1 MKNNCTTSLKKWML
15 FNPCPWLYSKLSLL
29 PLLLLFFYTS
39 PLKAGDP
46 TPFFQTFGVSYD
58 ECSNKIVAS
67 FDHSQFLTITG
78 GDESYTD
85 IIKIVV
91 DGYRMGWHMDEPDL
105 KWAPFSGAYKTDP
118 CGVANKSLLFGAGS
132 GASWGCTNGKVSLT
146 FTPPV
151 NRFGQNVTVYMYH
164 GSYDYDPKTYQFPSS
179 TNRSLSIP
187 SIPTPAGLNPTPIDC
202 NSVKLDW
209 SNTGT
214 TCNSG
219 IEISRDGSVIANVG
233 GTNTSYTDS
242 GINTGTYTY
251 RLRRTRHGGVSGPL
265 EIAGN
270 TVLGPGAVPSN
281 FLASDN
287 DCENTINLSWEW
299 TRNDHTGF
307 TIERSINNFA
317 SVEQTFEINDE
328 GARTFEDQINIQY
341 NTTYHYRISAKNDC
355 GASSNSSIVEGW
367 APDIPTV
374 ATNINAT
381 IVGNE
386 VHVSW
391 TDNSY
396 EDKFYLRRLLLGGG
410 FDEFEFE
417 EGTNSYID
425 NTVTNCQ
432 TYYYKVKA
440 ENECGTTVSQQSTGV
455 KLEPDLSVVLQENNL
470 FASKGYRPGEVRLEW
485 TSEDAE
491 RLDYFKI
498 YRKIYNSEE
507 DSILI
512 ATLPA
517 NTNIYSDY
525 DAAANTLFE
534 YTIIG
539 QGSCENDFIYT
550 ETDQEVGFRSPSGIV
565 SGNITYEGG
574 VAVEGV
580 KVVASSVGGAS
591 GNSLLF
597 NGSTQFAQIPHDPLH
612 EPIGGM
618 SIGIWA
624 HPLSLNQDATIL
636 HKSNGANGFGIRYL
650 QSSDEVEF
658 WAYINGVMQSVKSA
672 APFILNQY
680 SHIGGSY
687 DGKKFKLFVNG
698 EPKDSISIM
707 GLLTPSNGT
716 LQLGGN
722 SPDGYFHGNLDEL
735 VFLDYGRSNLQMEQ
749 DHARTLANSENG
761 LIGYWR
767 MDEGTGPFLFDATEI
782 SPNVFNEAHGSR
794 ENASWGS
801 TIPTASQLGVVG
813 YTDENGSYIIE
824 NVRYEG
830 NGENFTIVPV
840 KGVHQFDPTQRIL
853 FIGDGATVHNN
864 TDFTDIS
871 SFKVTGS
878 VRFKDTNCFVKDV
891 FIKIDGEAVIKNGEV
906 IQTDA
911 NGLFEI
917 NVPIG
922 EHVLTV
928 SKPSHDFE
936 VGRWPAEGTY
946 NFQDVVSG
954 IEFIDS
960 TLLTVRGRVVGGL
973 IEGEKK
979 LGFGESV
986 NNIGQATITFKSQQ
1000 GNGCKTT
1007 TLQTDPSTGEYEVQL
1022 PPMKYIIDEVSIPS
1036 NPLVDFGVLD
1046 LLNLDLIPPK
1056 QYIIDTTYVAESE
1069 VVDDI
1074 DSVAYHYTRNFIYR
1088 TMPILE
1094 VNADNQESSFIGDTT
1109 YVHISDD
1116 QQDTT
1121 VLNLKTT
1128 PFLNPVFTR
1137 GKNYFA
1143 HIKAFE
1149 KYENYDAS
1157 PIEPIIY
1164 ENPVQDGN
1172 LLITN
1177 KLAVEHGTKVIP
1189 LTNGEFLYKFTAGDP
1204 NPLPNNNIPE
1214 YSYTKTFEV
1223 TLEVGSFS
1231 VSWLP
1236 ISSPPLGGDNL
1247 YRGYVFGSRAIGSS
1261 FFTEGPQMVDLVL
1274 RDPPGSNSFATMEQ
1288 GSTHTFS
1295 RNLSISSEVSAGLDT
1310 ELELGT
1316 KFTVGLG
1323 HSIETEVKNTAKTNF
1338 KASLSTNAVGE
1349 FTETYEV
1356 QESFSTRSDAEL
1368 TGAPSDVY
1376 IGKSQNFLFGLAERL
1391 TIVPNSL
1398 CNAPEVNC
1406 TTFDNSGFSIAKRTS
1421 MWAVPDG
1428 FGTEF
1433 IYDQNHIINYLIP
1446 DLVNL
1451 RNNLFLI
1458 SSNKYTSHVSPDH
1471 ELYGSN
1477 NDDPR
1482 WEGHPHFEL
1491 LSSDNYPHSS
1501 VEDISGASYTFNGEV
1516 REDSIRWYNQQ
1527 IRLWENA
1534 IKQNEEDKIKSFE
1547 PFEVTIFDVLPEE
1560 LSALADLLNK
1570 AATEVVTFFVPQ
1582 PEKENISFNGG
1593 VEITKSKGT
1602 SKTKSRSESIEIA
1615 MSDELVFEVG
1625 GKIGGNGAKNTHT
1638 LALEMK
1644 VGGGYSNV
1652 VSSSETFSYTLS
1664 DDLGD
1669 FFSVD
1674 VIESKAG
1681 WSPVFK
1687 TIGGES
1693 MCPHEDQIV
1702 TQFYNP
1708 GTELSAR
1715 TLQREVPVLEVSPS
1729 IMVNVPSD
1737 ELASF
1742 NLSIGNNS
1750 ETGDPQVFKLQVLE
1764 DTNPFGAIIQVDGED
1779 PDRQFA
1785 VPANGAFNKVLTVGR
1800 GPAVYEYDSIQ
1811 VILHSLC
1818 QFQNAT
1824 SQEKDLA
1831 DTITLS
1837 VHYLPVCT
1845 DVELIEPE
1853 DQWVVNNSFNDTLPI
1868 IIGGYDINYPDFEK
1882 VRFQYRPISDP
1893 DWIGLETYYKNP
1905 EDKPTPES
1913 LSIPTNQPYI
1923 TYDWDVSQLT
1933 DANYYIRAVTECALA
1948 DESSENFVGIIDR
1961 VNPHPFGTPSPGDGI
1976 LSPND
1981 DIFIQFNEPIE
1992 AGALTIQNFDIRGVL
2007 NGAELTHGTSVYFNG
2022 TDSKMIIPEGINLT
2036 AGSFSVE
2043 AWVRRGGSGANGEEC
2058 IFSQG
2063 VNSGQSIF
2071 AGFNANDQLTMS
2083 IAGQSVQTLDTFTD
2097 TDWHHLVFSYDALLN
2112 VIEIFVDSDV
2122 KVTETVYPAYEGTG
2136 RIGVGYSLAGSPRHF
2151 DGNIHE
2157 LRLWGKARDEADIAS
2172 RMHVLLTGREAGIM
2186 GVWEMDEAIGTDVE
2200 ERLRERHATLENT
2213 TWTVE
2218 PFGRAYAFNGSS
2230 DYLSTPGSALSYNN
2244 ETDLTIEFW
2253 FNSTDGNNITFLSN
2267 GKGDG
2272 SDNETSWTIGTD
2284 ATGKI
2289 IVTNQDK
2296 VFEAVSDNY
2305 FDGQWHH
2312 FALVVNRLSDIGAFI
2327 DGDLQN
2333 VTDSDGWGWFGGAN
2347 LYIGCRG
2354 WADFNQTY
2362 QDRYFT
2368 GSMDEVR
2375 LWNTSRKQEQI
2386 VRDMTNKQQG
2396 DELGLQGYWS
2406 FEDYEEE
2413 AGVNILIETLKDL
2426 AVDSDDITT
2435 INDLVANG
2443 GSYATQTP
2451 PIRLPRPVQKVNY
2464 TYSVNND
2471 KIILTPTD
2479 PPALIE
2485 NVTLDITVKDI
2496 FDLQG
2501 NKMQSPA
2508 TWIAYV
2514 DKNQTVWE
2522 EQQLYF
2528 EKPLGEPLSFTT
2540 RILNQGGELKDFSID
2555 NLPSWL
2561 TASPRTGV
2569 VPPNSYLNVTFTVN
2583 PELNI
2588 GEYTQDLQL
2597 NTDFGFSEI
2606 LVLELKVSQAP
2617 PTWEVNP
2624 ADYAFSMNVVGQVKV
2639 GDIFSTDDEDILY
2652 AVVNDEIRG
2661 KAQLQY
2667 IEAYDKFVAFLDI
2680 YSNSVSG
2687 ETVEFR
2693 FWDASQGRVYV
2704 DLTPQ
2709 LDFASDS
2716 SIGTPSE
2723 PQVFEAPAEI
2733 YQTIPIESGWNWI
2746 SFNLESS
2753 VSGDMNQMLQT
2764 LTPSTGDV
2772 IKGARFFDQ
2781 YQESFNSWGG
2791 SLSNSGGIQLNELY
2805 KLQVTGDSDLIY
2817 TGSVTDPTTKPIEI
2831 VSGWNWIGYLGL
2843 RNLTVNAALAT
2854 FTATDGDLIKGQF
2867 AFAIYD
2873 SNLGWVGSLTHL
2885 EPNQGY
2891 MLQAANG
2898 GTLIFPAGGIG
2909 GGKTADSTPQTLA
2922 VSEHWDIDRHAYP
2935 SNMTII
2941 GQVEWCDLPN
2951 MTDDLRVG
2959 AFDGEECRGIG
2970 KLWFDAGTEQYFT
2983 YLTVYGDNESKDLTL
2998 KLVHEETGIEL
3009 EVEEGL
3015 FYEQDGIITNG
3026 FYKTTN
3032 ELACNKLLDKLP
3044 QDGYFSQVKPVPFDS
3059 ELEIEFTL
3067 EESSDVEVIVY
3078 DMAGKPVATLLKEQ
3092 KGRGNWTVN
3101 WDAADYPLGMYVVL
3115 IRTPQFTHTH
3125 KALKSH

>member
-1 MKNNCTTSLKKWML
+1 MKKTNVHLSSPKKWIH
-15 FNPCPWLYSKLSLL
+15 LYPFLNLKSYRRYVCLL
-29 PLLLLFFYTS
+29 MILLLYYIPS
-39 PLKAGDP
+39 KADAYSD
-46 TPFFQTFGVSYD
+46 FLNSFSVSYD
-58 ECSNKIVAS
+58 ECSDKIRAS
-67 FDHSQFLTITG
+67 FDQNAFIDLPG
-78 GDESYTD
+78 GPGESYTNVL
-85 IIKIVV
+85 IIVI
-91 DGYRMGWHMDEPDL
+91 DQTASGWHMDEPDT
-105 KWAPFSGAYKTDP
+105 KWWPFNSSSINPNTLTQESP
-118 CGVANKSLLFGAGS
+118 CGVIANRLYGTANNLAADWECINSKVTLIVTPEEYQYGRTINVNLYLGKSFFDNDYTISDVIDKTVPIPFPPAPS
-132 GASWGCTNGKVSLT
+132 GVST
-146 FTPPV
+146 TPM
-151 NRFGQNVTVYMYH
+151 G
-164 GSYDYDPKTYQFPSS
+164 
-179 TNRSLSIP
+179 
-187 SIPTPAGLNPTPIDC
+187 C
-202 NSVKLDW
+202 NSVKLNW

-214 TCNSG
+214 GTGSTCDGNIKIYRNGSLITTLSGTSTTYTDNS
-219 IEISRDGSVIANVG
+219 ANQ
-233 GTNTSYTDS
+233 GTNSYKVS
-242 GINTGTYTY
+242 RVKGGGGSNYT
-251 RLRRTRHGGVSGPL
+251 TVAGSTKSGP
-265 EIAGN
+265 AN
-270 TVLGPGAVPSN
+270 SPSS
-281 FLASDN
+281 FEASESN
-287 DCENTINLSWEW
+287 CEGIIDLSWDWSE
-299 TRNDHTGF
+299 TDFTGF
-307 TIERSINNFA
+307 TIERSTTEDFA
-317 SVEQTFEINDE
+317 TIEETFQIDE
-328 GARTFEDQINIQY
+328 KDLRSYEDETNIQK
-341 NTTYHYRISAKNDC
+341 NTTYYYRIASKNEC
-355 GASSNSSIVEGW
+355 GPSPFTSIVEGF
-367 APDIPTV
+367 APDKPTV
-374 ATNINAT
+374 ATNVTAN

-386 VHVSW
+386 VQVSW
-391 TDNSY
+391 EDNSL

-410 FDEFEFE
+410 FDEYEFE
-417 EGTNSYID
+417 AGTTSFDD

-432 TYYYKVKA
+432 TYFYKVKA
-440 ENECGTTVSQQSTGV
+440 ENECGSSISQQSAGV
-455 KLEPDLSVVLQENNL
+455 KLIPDLTQVIQDGNL

-498 YRKIYNSEE
+498 YRKVYNSSE

-512 ATLPA
+512 ATIPA

-534 YTIIG
+534 YTLIG
-539 QGSCENDFIYT
+539 QGSCENEFIYT
-550 ETDQEVGFRSPSGIV
+550 MTDQEVGFRSPSGIV
-565 SGNITYEGG
+565 SGNINYEGG
-574 VAVEGV
+574 IAVKNV
-580 KVVASSVGGAS
+580 KVVASSVTGAS

-597 NGSTQFAQIPHDPLH
+597 NGTDQYSTISHDALHAPTGGFTVGVWTRPL
-612 EPIGGM
+612 
-618 SIGIWA
+618 A
-624 HPLSLNQDATIL
+624 LDQDATLL
-636 HKSNGANGFGIRYL
+636 HKSNGSNGFGIRYL
-650 QSSDEVEF
+650 QSSDEIEF
-658 WAYINGVMQSVKSA
+658 WTYINGSEQSLKSA
-672 APFILNQY
+672 GAIKVDSY
-680 SHIGGSY
+680 SHIGGTY
-687 DGKKFKLFVNG
+687 DGEWLKLFVNG
-698 EPKDSISIM
+698 TPMDSLNIV
-707 GLLTPSNGT
+707 GLLTPSNAD
-716 LQLGGN
+716 LYLGGN
-722 SPDGYFHGNLDEL
+722 APDGYYHGNLDEL
-735 VFLDYGRSNLQMEQ
+735 VLLNYGRDNLQMEQ
-749 DHARTLANSENG
+749 DHARTLANSELG

-767 MDEGTGPFLFDATEI
+767 FDEGTGPFLFDATEI
-782 SPNVFNEAHGSR
+782 SPNVFNEAHGTR
-794 ENASWGS
+794 ETATWSS
-801 TIPTASQLGVVG
+801 AIPTASQLGVVG
-813 YTDENGSYIIE
+813 YTDEHGSYIIE

-830 NGENFTIVPV
+830 NGENFTIVPI

-853 FIGDGATVHNN
+853 FIGNGAVVHNN

-878 VRFKDTNCFVKDV
+878 VRYKGTTCFAKDV
-891 FIKIDGEAVIKNGEV
+891 FIKIDGEVVVKDGQAIT
-906 IQTDA
+906 TDD

-917 NVPIG
+917 RVPIG
-922 EHVLTV
+922 SHFV
-928 SKPSHDFE
+928 SVDKSLHDFE
-936 VGRWPAEGTY
+936 VGRWPAEGTHD
-946 NFQDVVSG
+946 FQDVISG

-960 TLLTVRGRVVGGL
+960 TLITVVGRVVGGKT
-973 IEGEKK
+973 EAEKK
-979 LGFGESV
+979 PALGRSV
-986 NNIGQATITFKSQQ
+986 NNIGQATIIFKSQQ
-1000 GNGCKTT
+1000 GNGCSQQTITT
-1007 TLQTDPSTGEYEVQL
+1007 DAQTGEYMVKL
-1022 PPMKYIIDEVSIPS
+1022 PPLKYTVDELSIES
-1036 NPLVDFGVLD
+1036 NPVIDFGVLD
-1046 LLNLDLIPPK
+1046 LVDLTKTLPIQKVIDTVFIGNTTQVEKIDSAKFHIQNDYIYRVQPQLSVMKEDTTDFSGERYLTYKNNEDEVDTLDLL
-1056 QYIIDTTYVAESE
+1056 D
-1069 VVDDI
+1069 
-1074 DSVAYHYTRNFIYR
+1074 H
-1088 TMPILE
+1088 
-1094 VNADNQESSFIGDTT
+1094 
-1109 YVHISDD
+1109 
-1116 QQDTT
+1116 
-1121 VLNLKTT
+1121 
-1128 PFLNPVFTR
+1128 PFLNPVFES
-1137 GKNYFA
+1137 GKDYTA
-1143 HIKAFE
+1143 LISAFE
-1149 KYENYDAS
+1149 EYKNFDANS
-1157 PIEPIIY
+1157 S
-1164 ENPVQDGN
+1164 NPEVYKDPVREGVVS
-1172 LLITN
+1172 ITN
-1177 KLAVEHGTKVIP
+1177 KLSQNEGKIEMEIEKGDTLYTFKAGT
-1189 LTNGEFLYKFTAGDP
+1189 P
-1204 NPLPNNNIPE
+1204 NPIPNNNIPS
-1214 YSYTKTFEV
+1214 YSYTKTFEI
-1223 TLEVGSFS
+1223 LLQVGKFS
-1231 VSWLP
+1231 VVWEP
-1236 ISSPPLGGDNL
+1236 VISPPTGGDKIF
-1247 YRGYVFGSRAIGSS
+1247 RGYVLGPRSVGSS
-1261 FFTEGPQMVDLVL
+1261 FVTSGPQVVDLVL
-1274 RDPPGSNSFATMEQ
+1274 RDPPGSNSF
-1288 GSTHTFS
+1288 STWEKGVSHSFTRS
-1295 RNLSISSEVSAGLDT
+1295 VSHGLNTKAHLSKEIK
-1310 ELELGT
+1310 LGT
-1316 KFTVGLG
+1316 KWTTGLG
-1323 HSIETEVKNTAKTNF
+1323 FSQETSLKNSIHIDVSVENNFTWDGANQITTTATQNI
-1338 KASLSTNAVGE
+1338 A
-1349 FTETYEV
+1349 
-1356 QESFSTRSDAEL
+1356 TRSDAEL
-1368 TGAPSDVY
+1368 TGAPSDIY
-1376 IGKSQNFLFGLAERL
+1376 MGESHNFLFGISESLEMLPSSFCELAGIDCL
-1391 TIVPNSL
+1391 GSN
-1398 CNAPEVNC
+1398 NN
-1406 TTFDNSGFSIAKRTS
+1406 GFTLAKRKS
-1421 MWAVPDG
+1421 IVAVPDSIS
-1428 FGTEF
+1428 TTF
-1433 IYDQNHIINYLIP
+1433 IYDQNHIENYLIP
-1446 DLVNL
+1446 DLISL
-1451 RNNLFLI
+1451 RNSFI
-1458 SSNKYTSHVSPDH
+1458 ASSSNFNTKVPADH
-1471 ELYGSN
+1471 PLYGTN

-1482 WEGHPHFEL
+1482 WGEHPYNL
-1491 LSSDNYPHSS
+1491 TPSANP
-1501 VEDISGASYTFNGEV
+1501 DISSFEDGDHDGPSYSSSGWTNTATTYGSNPYILSK
-1516 REDSIRWYNQQ
+1516 DSIRWYNQQ
-1527 IRLWENA
+1527 IRLWQEA
-1534 IKQNEEDKIKSFE
+1534 IKKNEQDKVESY
-1547 PFEVTIFDVLPEE
+1547 
-1560 LSALADLLNK
+1560 NK
-1570 AATEVVTFFVPQ
+1570 YKATSR
-1582 PEKENISFNGG
+1582 KDNISFNGG
-1593 VEITKSKGT
+1593 VDYTSTKET
-1602 SKTKSRSESIEIA
+1602 
-1615 MSDELVFEVG
+1615 DE
-1625 GKIGGNGAKNTHT
+1625 
-1638 LALEMK
+1638 
-1644 VGGGYSNV
+1644 
-1652 VSSSETFSYTLS
+1652 SETSTYNYELSVDKDTYLDISAEFAGAGFENTAGIAVGYNRNLNKESTNQTVTSFAYTLS

-1669 FFSVD
+1669 FFTVD
-1674 VIESKAG
+1674 IVPSGNEKWGPI
-1681 WSPVFK
+1681 FK
-1687 TIGGES
+1687 TIAGES

-1702 TQFYNP
+1702 TKYYEP
-1708 GTELSAR
+1708 GKELSAR
-1715 TLQREVPVLEVSPS
+1715 TLQREVPVLEISPS
-1729 IMVNVPSD
+1729 IMVNVPAD

-1742 NLSIGNNS
+1742 NLSIGNDS

-1779 PDRQFA
+1779 PNRQFA
-1785 VPANGAFNKVLTVGR
+1785 VPPNGVFNKVLTVGR

-1818 QFQNAT
+1818 QFQHAT

-1853 DQWVVNNSFNDTLPI
+1853 DQWVVNNSFNDTLPVV
-1868 IIGGYDINYPDFEK
+1868 IGGYDINYPDFQK

-1905 EDKPTPES
+1905 ADLPTPES
-1913 LSIPTNQPYI
+1913 QLIPTNQPYI

-1933 DANYYIRAVTECALA
+1933 DANYYVRAVTECALA
-1948 DESSENFVGIIDR
+1948 DESSDNYVGIIDR
-1961 VNPHPFGTPSPGDGI
+1961 VNPHPFGNPSPGDGI

-1981 DIFIQFNEPIE
+1981 EIMIQFNEPIE

-2022 TDSKMIIPEGINLT
+2022 TDSRMTIPEGINLT

-2083 IAGQSVQTLDTFTD
+2083 IAGNTVSTINTITD
-2097 TDWHHLVFSYDALLN
+2097 TDWHHIVYSYDALLN
-2112 VIEIFVDSDV
+2112 VVEIFVDSYV
-2122 KVTETVYPAYEGTG
+2122 EVTETVYPQYEGTG
-2136 RIGVGYSLAGSPRHF
+2136 RIGVGYSLAGAPRHF
-2151 DGNIHE
+2151 DGNVHE
-2157 LRLWGKARDEADIAS
+2157 LRLWGKARDEADIAA
-2172 RMHVLLTGREAGIM
+2172 RRFVLLTGRESGIL
-2186 GVWEMDEAIGTDVE
+2186 GVWQMDEAMGTEVE
-2200 ERLRERHATLENT
+2200 ERLRERHATLQNT

-2218 PFGRAYAFNGSS
+2218 PFGRAYAFNGS
-2230 DYLSTPGSALSYNN
+2230 DYLSTPGGTLSYNH
-2244 ETDLTIEFW
+2244 ETDMTIEFW
-2253 FNSTDGNNITFLSN
+2253 FNSTNGSNVSFFSN

-2272 SDNETSWTIGTD
+2272 SDNETSWNIGTD
-2284 ATGKI
+2284 VNGKI
-2289 IVTNQDK
+2289 FVTNQSHS
-2296 VFEAVSDNY
+2296 FEAVSDNY

-2312 FALVVNRLSDIGAFI
+2312 FALVVNRLSDISAYI
-2327 DGDLQN
+2327 DGNLQN
-2333 VTDSDGWGWFGGAN
+2333 TTDSDNWGGFGGAN
-2347 LYIGCRG
+2347 LYVGCRG
-2354 WADFNQTY
+2354 WSTFIQTH
-2362 QDRYFT
+2362 QDRHFT

-2413 AGVNILIETLKDL
+2413 AGVNVLVETLKDL
-2426 AVDSDDITT
+2426 AYDETDVTT
-2435 INDLVANG
+2435 HHDMVANG

-2479 PPALIE
+2479 PPSLIE
-2485 NVTLDITVKDI
+2485 NVTLDITVQDV

-2555 NLPSWL
+2555 NLPNWL
-2561 TASPRTGV
+2561 TASPRTGA

-2617 PTWEVNP
+2617 PAWEVNP

-2667 IEAYDKFVAFLDI
+2667 IEAYDKFIAFLDI

-2709 LDFASDS
+2709 LDFASDT

-2746 SFNLESS
+2746 SFNLQSS
-2753 VSGDMNQMLQT
+2753 LSGDMNQMLQT

-2805 KLQVTGDSDLIY
+2805 KLQITGDSDLIY
-2817 TGSVTDPTTKPIEI
+2817 TGSVTDPTTQPIEI
-2831 VSGWNWIGYLGL
+2831 VSGWNWLGYLGL

-2922 VSEHWDIDRHAYP
+2922 VSKHWDINRHAYP

-2951 MTDDLRVG
+2951 ITDDLRVG

-2970 KLWFDAGTEQYFT
+2970 KLWYDDQTEQYFT
-2983 YLTVYGDNESKDLTL
+2983 YLTVYGDNKSKDLTL

-3026 FYKTTN
+3026 FYKTTS
-3032 ELACNKLLDKLP
+3032 ELACNKLLDKMP

-3067 EESSDVEVIVY
+3067 EESSDVEVMVY

-3092 KGRGNWTVN
+3092 KGRGNWTVS
-3101 WDAADYPLGMYVVL
+3101 WDATDYPLGMYVVL